1 MLYNFPNRSFNV
13 SLASQRSGTRPV
25 VTPSVLTVSNL
36 TKRFDQPDCTL
47 TVLKSVS
54 FSLTQGESCAITGES
69 GSGKSTLF
77 QLIAGLLRPDSGV
90 ITVKGKQIT
99 DFDAAA
105 QAAFRRRHMGLVF
118 QQFRLIMTLTVRDNV
133 RLLALLNDCLDTD
146 FEDYLL
152 RSLGLTNQVSKLPA
166 QLSGG
171 QQQRV
176 GIARALCHRPALV
189 LADEPTGSLDA
200 ATSQQ
205 VSSLLIDLC
214 REAGT
219 TLLSATHSNRL
230 AEAHS
235 RRLHLDAGCLV
246 DSGTL

>member
-1 MLYNFPNRSFNV
+1 V
-13 SLASQRSGTRPV
+13 ASSPI
-25 VTPSVLTVSNL
+25 LTVCNL
-36 TKRFDQPDCTL
+36 VKRFDQPDGTL
-47 TVLKSVS
+47 TVLDSVN
-54 FSLTQGESCAITGES
+54 FSVLQGEACALTGES

-77 QLIAGLLRPDSGV
+77 QLIAGLLRPDGGV
-90 ITVKGKQIT
+90 ITVRGEQISEL
-99 DFDAAA
+99 DAAD
-105 QAAFRRRHMGLVF
+105 QAAFRRRHLGLVF

-133 RLLALLNDCLDTD
+133 RLLALLNDCLDID

-152 RSLGLTNQVSKLPA
+152 RSLGLTDQVSKLPA

-200 ATSQQ
+200 ATSQK

-219 TLLSATHSNRL
+219 TLLSATHSSRL

-235 RRLHLDAGCLV
+235 RRLHLDAGRLA
-246 DSGTL
+246 DSRT